1 MKNTVISNTFLSLMC
16 DFGEISLRDYSQHF
30 FTAYVCSRF
39 LTTSTAD
46 RNCRIFDGGIN
57 STALFT
63 AAPHAFR
70 YVLLTTRFQ
79 KDYLREGPS
88 CTFPIHKGYCG
99 ESVHYTGVSNLNDSW
114 RVYAKPPNH
123 KEPERSGL
131 NSCLSSP
138 RRAQTISAWYIIA

>member
-16 DFGEISLRDYSQHF
+16 DFGGIAPRDNSQHF

-39 LTTSTAD
+39 LPTSTAV
-46 RNCRIFDGGIN
+46 RFCRTCDGEIN

-63 AAPHAFR
+63 AAPYAFR

-99 ESVHYTGVSNLNDSW
+99 ESVHYTGVSTRMTPEGYMLNLRIIKN
-114 RVYAKPPNH
+114 RNALGLIAVYPRPDEH
-123 KEPERSGL
+123 R
-131 NSCLSSP
+131 LSLHD
-138 RRAQTISAWYIIA
+138 IL